1 MKGRPLWVVC
11 AVLMMVSASFATP
24 TIVNHDFGA
33 VPIVCGQGY
42 SYQAFGG
49 DCTGPLVPQQ
59 GWSGTPG
66 FGWNLALYGD
76 GLTGPNTTF
85 NPPSFGA
92 LPFSQAVFLQGI
104 SWAFQDVG
112 GFTAGNYVLSFY
124 LGSRYYSGPFD
135 GNQTVKALIDG
146 NVIGT
151 WTLTSFTPFALE
163 NAAFTVSTGGS
174 HRLEFDGMNLG
185 DHTAFVSDV
194 SITTATPEPS
204 SLMLFSTA
212 GLGIAGILRRKLNL

>member
-1 MKGRPLWVVC
+1 MGCLRRADDGFRIVCYPNYRQSRFWGRAHRLWARIFLSGVRRRLHR
-11 AVLMMVSASFATP
+11 A
-24 TIVNHDFGA
+24 FGA
-33 VPIVCGQGY
+33 ATRLEWH
-42 SYQAFGG
+42 S
-49 DCTGPLVPQQ
+49 
-59 GWSGTPG
+59 W
-66 FGWNLALYGD
+66 FGWNLSLYGD